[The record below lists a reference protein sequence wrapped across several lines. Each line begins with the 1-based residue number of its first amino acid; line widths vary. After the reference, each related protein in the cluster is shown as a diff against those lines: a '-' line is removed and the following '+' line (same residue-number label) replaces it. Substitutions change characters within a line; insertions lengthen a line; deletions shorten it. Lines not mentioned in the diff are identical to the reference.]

1 MRISDW
7 SSDVCSSDLR
17 VGSRWNKLFQTH
29 RGYRKSQANS
39 SRPADG
45 DRRHRVRHEWHSE
58 SARHEYRGK
67 NLPRPRSRR
76 HGASHLEQLDSR
88 SAIDRRWLYADQSKI
103 PWREILAPD
112 GPAALPNKCRLWR
125 ELPYQTRHRSRVMA

>member
-7 SSDVCSSDLR
+7 SSDVCSSDL
-17 VGSRWNKLFQTH
+17 WNKLFKTH

-112 GPAALPNKCRLWR
+112 GPAALRSEERRVGKECVS
-125 ELPYQTRHRSRVMA
+125 TCRSRWSPYH